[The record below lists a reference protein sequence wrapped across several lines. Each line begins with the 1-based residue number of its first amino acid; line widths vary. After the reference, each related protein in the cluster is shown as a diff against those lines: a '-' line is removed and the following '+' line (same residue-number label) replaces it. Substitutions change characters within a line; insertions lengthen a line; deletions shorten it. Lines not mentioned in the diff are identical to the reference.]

1 MRFFDRIRAKSAPI
15 SATAVRA
22 SNAPTPTTAPAVFPG
37 PQALRVAPRPIEPTV
52 LHGHATLEVV
62 GESHYQDHLWRLAG
76 GVRAERIRCGI
87 QAVLAPEPENP
98 YDSNAVCVWIEDGV
112 VGYLS
117 REDAVVYRAGLMALM
132 TKYGSAIA
140 LGGHILGG
148 GRRSDGIGMLG
159 VFLDH
164 DPADFGLLTRD
175 IAHIG
180 ELRTG
185 LSQAVATDLAD
196 DTYDLSWYDKLS
208 GGGSRDIVTLRQLLV
223 AEREPIDRHFMLSEL
238 GKCLYASRE
247 AFASALAEF
256 DDVCE
261 QHHSEMHTIRDALY
275 AKFDCIPV
283 IDMYRQA
290 SIRCQKAHDWHRT
303 RTWAERGLVVYGSA
317 AARPEAVAD
326 LQKRLD
332 DAEAKIFDTTTPG
345 DQSPPRPASTS
356 PPVGEIESLTCV
368 NCGHAFERS
377 RVRGRKPQHCPACR
391 DRSDSARK
399 AR

>member
-1 MRFFDRIRAKSAPI
+1 MRFFDRIRAKSAPN
-15 SATAVRA
+15 SAAQ
-22 SNAPTPTTAPAVFPG
+22 PPTAPAVLPR
-37 PQALRVAPRPIEPTV
+37 PETLDVAPPPIGPTV

-76 GVRAERIRCGI
+76 GVRAEQIRCTV

-98 YDSNAVCVWIEDGV
+98 YDANAVRVLIEDGV

-117 REDAVVYRAGLMALM
+117 RDDAAVYRPGLVALM
-132 TKYGSAIA
+132 KQYDSAIA

-148 GRRSDGIGMLG
+148 GHRSDGIGLLG

-164 DPADFGLLTRD
+164 DPADFGLLTRE

-196 DTYDLSWYDKLS
+196 DAYDLSWYDKLS
-208 GGGSRDIVTLRQLLV
+208 GRGPRDIVTLRQLLA

-238 GKCLYASRE
+238 GKCLYASRD
-247 AFASALAEF
+247 AFSSALPEF
-256 DDVCE
+256 DGVCE
-261 QHHSEMHTIRDALY
+261 QHHSEMHTIRAALY
-275 AKFDCIPV
+275 EKFDCIPV

-290 SIRCQKAHDWHRT
+290 SIRCQKARDWYGA
-303 RTWAERGLVVYGSA
+303 RTWAERGLAVYGSA
-317 AARPEAVAD
+317 AARPEAVVD
-326 LQKRLD
+326 LQKRLAH
-332 DAEAKIFDTTTPG
+332 AEAKIYDATTPR
-345 DQSPPRPASTS
+345 DQPRPRPAKTTS
-356 PPVGEIESLTCV
+356 PTTGGIESLTCV
-368 NCGHAFERS
+368 NCGQAFERS
-377 RVRGRKPQHCPACR
+377 RIRGRKPQRCPACR
-391 DRSDSARK
+391 DRSDAAPK